1 MGGIAAIYHRDGSSV
16 PGEHAARMAGALRL
30 HGPRKTS
37 SETVGGFGLAAAL
50 SPCFAPED
58 QHDRQPVKAG
68 ERWALLFTGF
78 LTDRDALIETLGIDR
93 ATAAR
98 MADSALALVAWQK
111 WAGDMPLR
119 VPGNY
124 AAIVCDRDHGRL
136 LAIRSTGNAPPLYY
150 HESPAR
156 LIVASAPKAIFA
168 LGDVPRDID
177 ERRVAASLRKDGH
190 FAGRSFFTDINALP
204 SAHLLEATGERITVR
219 RYYDSRNAP
228 DVRFARHS
236 DYIEAAEALFAR
248 AIAGNMRALATPAI
262 ALSSGL
268 DSSSVAVGALE
279 YLARAD
285 HAGAERLLGLT
296 SVPEQGWDGRVNG
309 LRRAGD
315 ESSPVRALAA
325 AYPGLDARFCDSAG
339 KAIDA
344 DLDQLILLA
353 EAPPNA
359 IGNMH
364 WIVQINR
371 MARQE
376 GRGVMLNGVGGNRTL
391 SFSNRNFLSKLL
403 RQGRL
408 LRLARELGEGDD
420 SLQLR
425 LSRLYRRAIA
435 PNLPEGLAKK
445 LHAVPGDIPVHQ
457 HSAINPDYARDMPEE
472 RGIAR
477 DQEGFDHDYAYLRD
491 ARRND
496 GPYGG
501 TRRARGCDGLQR
513 RGGGAHRGA
522 GARTARRYPAGRIL
536 RRIARRR
543 SIRGAAK
550 DRLLIRQMM
559 QGRLPPEIL
568 GAPKGRQAADWHL
581 RISRELPRYRSQIER
596 LADDPD
602 MRRRLDIPRL
612 RRLIDNWPDRTPT
625 STADYGEFWLAIGGL
640 ARALSTARFIDWV
653 GGRNR

>member
-204 SAHLLEATGERITVR
+204 SAHLLEATGERIAVR

-315 ESSPVRALAA
+315 ESGPVRALAA

-435 PNLPEGLAKK
+435 PNLPERLAKR
-445 LHAVPGDIPVHQ
+445 LHAVAGDIPVHQ
-457 HSAINPDYARDMPEE
+457 HSAIDPDYARDMPEE
-472 RGIAR
+472 RGVAR

-491 ARRND
+491 ARGTMGHMLERAAREDAMVSNAAVEALTGVQAREPLAD
-496 GPYGG
+496 IRLVEFCAGLPDEVY
-501 TRRARGCDGLQR
+501 TRRG
-513 RGGGAHRGA
+513 
-522 GARTARRYPAGRIL
+522 
-536 RRIARRR
+536 
-543 SIRGAAK
+543 K

-581 RISRELPRYRSQIER
+581 RISRELPRYRSQVDR

-640 ARALSTARFIDWV
+640 SRALSTARFIDWV